1 MWVSGKWFFGNV
13 IFQEMWFLEEILSF
27 RKFDL
32 LGNVIFFWNVTSQEI
47 WLPSKCD
54 LPGSCWKAWVALV
67 CQFPKNA
74 TSQKMLLPRNCDF
87 LGSVTSWE
95 LWLPRKNE
103 FNLTF
108 IILTMFAT
116 PPQVQ
121 YMVSIF
127 LGQGY
132 KISKRHVWSLFA
144 SQHECQWRKI
154 QAPIGIDSSRLKVK
168 KKFDMLPTLL
178 SGLAS
183 AEDSR

>member
-1 MWVSGKWFFGNV
+1 MLIPRSYLLGKCKIPGRSKFPGRSEFLGKIWISRIFDFLGNETSREMWVSGKWFFVNV
-13 IFQEMWFLEEILSF
+13 IFQEMWFLEEILFF

-95 LWLPRKNE
+95 LWLPGNCDFPGKMN
-103 FNLTF
+103 
-108 IILTMFAT
+108 
-116 PPQVQ
+116 
-121 YMVSIF
+121 SIWHF
-127 LGQGY
+127 
-132 KISKRHVWSLFA
+132 
-144 SQHECQWRKI
+144 
-154 QAPIGIDSSRLKVK
+154 
-168 KKFDMLPTLL
+168 
-178 SGLAS
+178 
-183 AEDSR
+183 

>member
-13 IFQEMWFLEEILSF
+13 IFQEMWFLEEILFF

-54 LPGSCWKAWVALV
+54 LPRSCWKAWVALV

-127 LGQGY
+127 F
-132 KISKRHVWSLFA
+132 RPVPH
-144 SQHECQWRKI
+144 
-154 QAPIGIDSSRLKVK
+154 
-168 KKFDMLPTLL
+168 
-178 SGLAS
+178 AS
-183 AEDSR
+183 AFRPFQRCCGEGRRLVD